1 MQSKAT
7 TVQAYLKDLP
17 EDRRAAISA
26 VREVI
31 LKNLDP
37 TFEEGMNYGMIG
49 YYVPHSA
56 YPPGYHCDPSKPLPF
71 AGLASQKQH
80 MSVYLMSAYGDKGEY
95 SKLVDGFKKAGK
107 KLDMGACC
115 VRFRKLEDLPLDVI
129 GAAVKR
135 VPAKTYI
142 ERYESVLESMGR
154 GRNRK
159 PQAQEARESKA
170 GAKKSTAKKAKKPAK
185 KAATAKNG
193 TKKTAKKGK

>member
-7 TVQAYLKDLP
+7 TVHAYLKELP

-26 VREVI
+26 VRDVI

-37 TFEEGMNYGMIG
+37 TYEEGMNYGMIG

-56 YPPGYHCDPSKPLPF
+56 YPAGYHCDPSKPLPF

-95 SKLVDGFKKAGK
+95 AKLVEGFKKAGK

-115 VRFRKLEDLPLDVI
+115 VRFKKLEDLPLDVI

-142 ERYESVLESMGR
+142 EKIEAVLESMGR

-159 PQAQEARESKA
+159 PQAQESRDKKA
-170 GAKKSTAKKAKKPAK
+170 SAKKPAAKKAKRPAK
-185 KAATAKNG
+185 KAATANNG
-193 TKKTAKKGK
+193 TKKKVKK

>member
-7 TVQAYLKDLP
+7 TVAAYLKELP

-26 VREVI
+26 VRDVI

-56 YPPGYHCDPSKPLPF
+56 YPAGYHCDPSKPLPF

-95 SKLVDGFKKAGK
+95 AKLVEGFKKAGK

-115 VRFRKLEDLPLDVI
+115 VRFKKLEDLPLDVI

-159 PQAQEARESKA
+159 PKAQEAREKKA
-170 GAKKSTAKKAKKPAK
+170 AVKKSKRAKTASTAKGGTKKKAKK
-185 KAATAKNG
+185 
-193 TKKTAKKGK
+193 KGK

>member
-7 TVQAYLKDLP
+7 TVAAYLKELP

-26 VREVI
+26 VRDVI

-49 YYVPHSA
+49 YYVPHSV
-56 YPPGYHCDPSKPLPF
+56 YPAGYHCDPSKPLPF

-95 SKLVDGFKKAGK
+95 VKLVEGFKKAGK
-107 KLDMGACC
+107 KIDMGACC
-115 VRFRKLEDLPLDVI
+115 VRFKKLEDLPLDVI

-135 VPAKTYI
+135 VSAKTYI
-142 ERYESVLESMGR
+142 ERYEAVLESIGR

-159 PQAQEARESKA
+159 PQAQQARERKA
-170 GAKKSTAKKAKKPAK
+170 AAKKSKPAK
-185 KAATAKNG
+185 KASTPKGGARKKAK
-193 TKKTAKKGK
+193 KKGK